1 MERTPDSISQLIA
14 DLQSQ
19 DEFARAQAAFALGM
33 LGAPAV
39 DPLVQLLAHSDHD
52 VRLRA
57 AWALGVIGQPALR
70 SLLEIAE
77 GENSALR
84 VEAIRVLGVIGEA
97 RALNHLFQ
105 GLTDSDARIA
115 QRSAVAL
122 GKIGDPRAF
131 HPLLTALHHP
141 SPDVRYAVSYALMHL
156 HIPDAIVQLE
166 NLAREET
173 STTSWGASVS
183 EAANRAA
190 QQIASA
196 RPARLDDEFAR
207 VSALLQQQHPSG
219 RFRRIAQ
226 Q

>member
-1 MERTPDSISQLIA
+1 
-14 DLQSQ
+14 
-19 DEFARAQAAFALGM
+19 
-33 LGAPAV
+33 V
-39 DPLVQLLAHSDHD
+39 DPLVRLLAHSEHD

-77 GENSALR
+77 GDNSPLR

-97 RALNHLFQ
+97 RALNQLFHA
-105 GLTDSDARIA
+105 LTDSDARIA
-115 QRSAVAL
+115 QRAAVAL

-141 SPDVRYAVSYALMHL
+141 SSDVRYAVCTALTHL
-156 HIPDAIVQLE
+156 HTPDAISPLE
-166 NLAREET
+166 DLAREDT

-190 QQIASA
+190 QHIASA
-196 RPARLDDEFAR
+196 RPTRLDDEFAR
-207 VSALLQQQHPSG
+207 VSALLLQQHPE
-219 RFRRIAQ
+219 
-226 Q
+226 

>member
-1 MERTPDSISQLIA
+1 MERTPDSIAQLIA

-39 DPLVQLLAHSDHD
+39 DPLVGLLAHNDHD

-70 SLLEIAE
+70 ELLDLAE

-97 RALNHLFQ
+97 RALNQLFQ
-105 GLTDSDARIA
+105 ALTDGDSRIA
-115 QRSAVAL
+115 QRAAVAL

-141 SPDVRYAVSYALMHL
+141 SPDVRYAVCNALAHL
-156 HIPDAIVQLE
+156 YIADAIAPLEQL
-166 NLAREET
+166 ASEET
-173 STTSWGASVS
+173 ATTSWGASVAD
-183 EAANRAA
+183 AATRAA
-190 QQIASA
+190 QGIASA
-196 RPARLDDEFAR
+196 RPTRMDNEFAR
-207 VSALLQQQHPSG
+207 VSALLNQHQQDD
-219 RFRRIAQ
+219 
-226 Q
+226 

>member
-1 MERTPDSISQLIA
+1 
-14 DLQSQ
+14 
-19 DEFARAQAAFALGM
+19 M

-39 DPLVQLLAHSDHD
+39 EPLVQLLAHSDHD

-70 SLLEIAE
+70 ALLNLAE
-77 GENSALR
+77 GDDPGLR

-97 RALNHLFQ
+97 RALNQLFHA
-105 GLTDSDARIA
+105 LTDSDARIA
-115 QRSAVAL
+115 QRAAVAL

-141 SPDVRYAVSYALMHL
+141 SPDVRYAVCNALIHL
-156 HIPDAIVQLE
+156 HVADAIGPLTE
-166 NLAREET
+166 LARDDA

-190 QQIASA
+190 QSIASA
-196 RPARLDDEFAR
+196 RPTRIDDEFAR
-207 VSALLQQQHPSG
+207 VSALLHQHQTG
-219 RFRRIAQ
+219 E
-226 Q
+226 

>member
-1 MERTPDSISQLIA
+1 MERTPESIVQLIA
-14 DLQSQ
+14 ELQSQ

-39 DPLVQLLAHSDHD
+39 NPLVELLGHPDHD

-70 SLLEIAE
+70 ALLNLAE
-77 GENSALR
+77 GTDPALR

-97 RALNHLFQ
+97 RALNQLFHA
-105 GLTDSDARIA
+105 LTDDDARIA
-115 QRSAVAL
+115 QRAAVAL

-141 SPDVRYAVSYALMHL
+141 APDVRYAACNALVHL
-156 HIPDAIVQLE
+156 HVADAIGPLE
-166 NLAREET
+166 ELARDDT

-183 EAANRAA
+183 EAASRAA
-190 QQIASA
+190 QGIASA
-196 RPARLDDEFAR
+196 RPTRLDDEFAR
-207 VSALLQQQHPSG
+207 VSALLQQH
-219 RFRRIAQ
+219 REE
-226 Q
+226 

>member
-1 MERTPDSISQLIA
+1 MERTPDSIVQLIA
-14 DLQSQ
+14 ELQSQ

-39 DPLVQLLAHSDHD
+39 NPLVELLGHADHD

-70 SLLEIAE
+70 SLLALAE
-77 GENSALR
+77 GNDSALR

-97 RALNHLFQ
+97 RALNQLFHA
-105 GLTDSDARIA
+105 LTDDDARIA
-115 QRSAVAL
+115 QRAAVAL

-141 SPDVRYAVSYALMHL
+141 PPDVRYAVCNPLAHP
-156 HIPDAIVQLE
+156 HIPDAIGPLE
-166 NLAREET
+166 TLAREDQ
-173 STTSWGASVS
+173 SATSWGASVA

-190 QQIASA
+190 QGIASA
-196 RPARLDDEFAR
+196 RPVRLDDDFAR
-207 VSALLQQQHPSG
+207 VSALLHQQH
-219 RFRRIAQ
+219 Q
-226 Q
+226 EE